1 MDSVMLARIQA
12 IHTGN
17 APAVINGVFL
27 EIDASGF
34 AFTGTERTTGTFR
47 SIDYR
52 AEQGEF

>member
-1 MDSVMLARIQA
+1 MLARIQA

-34 AFTGTERTTGTFR
+34 AFTGTERTTGTLR